1 MSQLFNLAKI
11 SLCVLLL
18 TSISSQAHAQTATV
32 FKTSDGAIY
41 LYGRE
46 PSGSTEVGIVGNL
59 VKAIASNECGLL
71 LIRTDSAFSVDGQT
85 INPNAITDVRT
96 LTSNCTAMSSYPN
109 VFKTP
114 DGMNI
119 AIKKSSGAVY
129 AIAFPNHKTTRQ
141 VSVNACG
148 YAVLRNVTATS
159 LNLPAITGVRADFAL
174 ASFPQAKPLACVKGA
189 LYFPIGFNPK
199 SAVASAIVNSQ
210 AIATP
215 SGSTNSTTQSTSTTA
230 TTPTTPT
237 TATTPTTPTT
247 STASTTSTTATTVS
261 AQTAQPQAAKS
272 GNKLIITSIP
282 PGTYTVANA
291 ANPSLKK
298 SYTVT
303 NKACLIGDRAQLG
316 NATNFL
322 VSRQGLT
329 FPVSWTVLPEIT
341 AAVVPSC

>member
-1 MSQLFNLAKI
+1 MSQLSNLAKI
-11 SLCVLLL
+11 SLSALLL
-18 TSISSQAHAQTATV
+18 SSMCGQAHAQSAAV
-32 FKTSDGAIY
+32 FKDATGVIY
-41 LYGRE
+41 LYGLP
-46 PSGSTEVGIVGNL
+46 PSSSVEIGTVGNL

-71 LIRTDSAFSVDGQT
+71 VIRTDSAFSVDGQT
-85 INPNAITDVRT
+85 INPSAITDVRT

-109 VFKTP
+109 NFKTP
-114 DGMNI
+114 DGAI
-119 AIKKSSGAVY
+119 ALRKSSGAVY

-159 LNLPAITGVRADFAL
+159 LNLPAVTGLRAEFAV
-174 ASFPQAKPLACVKGA
+174 ANFVQAKPPACVKGA
-189 LYFPIGFNPK
+189 LYFPVGFNPK

-215 SGSTNSTTQSTSTTA
+215 SSSTNSTA
-230 TTPTTPT
+230 PTT
-237 TATTPTTPTT
+237 
-247 STASTTSTTATTVS
+247 STTSTTPTSPTTVS

-282 PGTYTVANA
+282 PGTYTVTNA

-303 NKACLIGDRAQLG
+303 SKACLVAERSQLG

-329 FPVSWTVLPEIT
+329 FPVTWGTLLEIPET
-341 AAVVPSC
+341 KVPAC